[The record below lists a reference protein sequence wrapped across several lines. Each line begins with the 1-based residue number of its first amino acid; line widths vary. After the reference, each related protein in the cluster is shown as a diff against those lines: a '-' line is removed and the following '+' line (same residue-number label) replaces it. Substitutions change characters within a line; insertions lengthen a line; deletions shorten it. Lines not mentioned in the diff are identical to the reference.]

1 MRALSRKLLRD
12 LRRLA
17 GQMASIAAV
26 AACGI
31 AAMISLRGNYDS
43 LVRSRD
49 EYYDRQRFADV
60 FVRLRRAPDAV
71 ARAVAALPGVAAVE
85 PRIAG
90 FVLLDVPGFP
100 EPVSGELLSLP
111 ADPAHGVN
119 AVYLRQGRFP
129 APGRA
134 DEVMVSEVFATA
146 HRFVPGDSMAAII
159 NGRWQA
165 LRIVGIGLSPEFIY
179 EVGPGQIFPDNER
192 FGVVWMR
199 RDALAPA
206 LDLEGSFNDL
216 ALTLTPG
223 GSEPET
229 IAAVDR
235 LLAPWGGTGSYGRA
249 DQISYSFLRD
259 ELVQHRVTG
268 DVIGYLFLGVAAFL
282 VNLVLARLIAAQREQ
297 IGTLKAFGYGNVP
310 LAAHYLLMGLA
321 PVLAGL
327 VAGSLLGIGLGRL
340 FTDLFGRYYHF
351 PSLHYVAAP
360 GTLLLAAAVSVVA
373 ATAGALQALRSVIR
387 LPPAEAMRPEAPA
400 RFRRGL
406 LDRLGIAKLGF
417 SIRMAAR
424 YVTRRP
430 VKSALSIAGIAFA
443 TALLVLGRFFTD
455 AMTFMADVEF
465 RVTQQQDAIV
475 TFREVM
481 PSSAVTE
488 LRRLPGVVT
497 AEPFRVVAVELRHGA
512 RRVRTSVLGIEPGS
526 HLRRLVSSRLVAAEL
541 PADGLLINHRLADRL
556 AVQAGELIEVQPLEG
571 ERLPRQVRVGAV
583 FDELMGNAG
592 YARLDDLSRLL
603 REGHVVSGALLGTD
617 GTADEALAAALK
629 QLPAVAGVGFKKGLV
644 ASFERTLAES
654 MGISTLFLTGF
665 ACVIAMAVVYNGL
678 RIAFSERARELA
690 SLRVLGFERGEVA
703 TILIGEQAALTAVAL
718 PAGCLLGWLLCA
730 ATAKL
735 FVTDLFRIP
744 LVVPASSYLLAAG
757 VILAATLAAAL
768 LILRRV
774 DRLDLVE
781 ALKTRE

>member
-12 LRRLA
+12 LRRLS
-17 GQMASIAAV
+17 GQMVSIAAV

-31 AAMISLRGNYDS
+31 AAMVSLRGNYDS
-43 LVRSRD
+43 LLRSRD
-49 EYYDRQRFADV
+49 GYYDRQRFADV

-71 ARAVAALPGVAAVE
+71 AREVAALPGVAAVE

-90 FVLLDVPGFP
+90 FVLLDVTGFP

-111 ADPAHGVN
+111 ADPAGGVN
-119 AVYLRQGRFP
+119 GVYLRQGRFP
-129 APGRA
+129 DPGRA
-134 DEVMVSEVFATA
+134 DEVMVSEVFANA
-146 HRFVPGDSMAAII
+146 HHFVPGDSMAAVI
-159 NGRWQA
+159 NGRWQR
-165 LRIVGIGLSPEFIY
+165 LRIVGVGLSPEFIY

-206 LDLEGSFNDL
+206 LDLEGAFNDL
-216 ALTLTPG
+216 AITLAPG
-223 GSEPET
+223 ASEPGT

-249 DQISYSFLRD
+249 DQVSYAFLND
-259 ELVQHRVTG
+259 ELVQHRITG
-268 DVIGYLFLGVAAFL
+268 DLIGYLFLGVAAFL

-297 IGTLKAFGYGNVP
+297 IGTLKAFGYGNAP
-310 LAAHYLLMGLA
+310 LAVHYLLMGLA

-327 VAGSLLGIGLGRL
+327 AVGSLLGIWMGRL
-340 FTDLFGRYYHF
+340 FTVLFSRYYHF
-351 PSLHYVAAP
+351 PSLSYVAAP
-360 GTLLLAAAVSVVA
+360 GTLLLAGAVSVVA
-373 ATAGALQALRSVIR
+373 ATAGAWQALRSVVR
-387 LPPAEAMRPEAPA
+387 LPPAEAMRSEAPA
-400 RFRRGL
+400 RFHRGL
-406 LDRLGIAKLGF
+406 LDRLGIAQLGF
-417 SIRMAAR
+417 SVRMAAR

-430 VKSALSIAGIAFA
+430 LKSLLAITGIAFA
-443 TALLVLGRFFTD
+443 TSLLVLGRFFTD
-455 AMTFMADVEF
+455 AMQYMADVEF

-481 PSSAVTE
+481 PAAAVTE

-497 AEPFRVVAVELRHGA
+497 AEPFRAVPVQLRHGS
-512 RRVRTSVLGIEPGS
+512 RRVRTSVLGLDAGS
-526 HLRRLVSSRLVAAEL
+526 HMRRLVSSGLGAVEL
-541 PADGLLINHRLADRL
+541 PADGLLINRRLADRL
-556 AVQAGELIEVQPLEG
+556 AVEAGDVIEVEPLEG
-571 ERLPRQVRVGAV
+571 QRLPRQVRVGAV
-583 FDELMGNAG
+583 FDELMGNTG
-592 YARLDDLSRLL
+592 YMRLDDLGRLM
-603 REGHVVSGALLGTD
+603 REGHIVSGAFLGTD
-617 GTADEALAAALK
+617 GTADETLAAALK

-718 PAGCLLGWLLCA
+718 PVGCLLGWLLCA
-730 ATAKL
+730 AVARL

-744 LVVPASSYLLAAG
+744 LVVSASSYVLAAG
-757 VILAATLAAAL
+757 VVLAATLAAAL

>member
-1 MRALSRKLLRD
+1 
-12 LRRLA
+12 
-17 GQMASIAAV
+17 
-26 AACGI
+26 
-31 AAMISLRGNYDS
+31 
-43 LVRSRD
+43 
-49 EYYDRQRFADV
+49 
-60 FVRLRRAPDAV
+60 
-71 ARAVAALPGVAAVE
+71 
-85 PRIAG
+85 
-90 FVLLDVPGFP
+90 
-100 EPVSGELLSLP
+100 
-111 ADPAHGVN
+111 
-119 AVYLRQGRFP
+119 
-129 APGRA
+129 
-134 DEVMVSEVFATA
+134 
-146 HRFVPGDSMAAII
+146 
-159 NGRWQA
+159 
-165 LRIVGIGLSPEFIY
+165 
-179 EVGPGQIFPDNER
+179 
-192 FGVVWMR
+192 
-199 RDALAPA
+199 
-206 LDLEGSFNDL
+206 
-216 ALTLTPG
+216 
-223 GSEPET
+223 
-229 IAAVDR
+229 
-235 LLAPWGGTGSYGRA
+235 
-249 DQISYSFLRD
+249 
-259 ELVQHRVTG
+259 
-268 DVIGYLFLGVAAFL
+268 
-282 VNLVLARLIAAQREQ
+282 
-297 IGTLKAFGYGNVP
+297 
-310 LAAHYLLMGLA
+310 
-321 PVLAGL
+321 
-327 VAGSLLGIGLGRL
+327 
-340 FTDLFGRYYHF
+340 
-351 PSLHYVAAP
+351 
-360 GTLLLAAAVSVVA
+360 
-373 ATAGALQALRSVIR
+373 
-387 LPPAEAMRPEAPA
+387 
-400 RFRRGL
+400 
-406 LDRLGIAKLGF
+406 
-417 SIRMAAR
+417 
-424 YVTRRP
+424 
-430 VKSALSIAGIAFA
+430 
-443 TALLVLGRFFTD
+443 VLGRFFTD

-512 RRVRTSVLGIEPGS
+512 RRVRTSVLGLEPGS

-603 REGHVVSGALLGTD
+603 REGHVVSGAFLGTD